1 MKVSQLFSVFLVLDI
16 YTPVTEQRLAT
27 PVSSIVEVKYAEITE
42 EGWLRFTGS
51 RTPPVRMS
59 DTASET
65 INQFVYVRGT
75 LLKQTKEQ
83 TRTFNTTIRT
93 ARALSDT
100 TR

>member
-1 MKVSQLFSVFLVLDI
+1 M
-16 YTPVTEQRLAT
+16 RC
-27 PVSSIVEVKYAEITE
+27 
-42 EGWLRFTGS
+42 TGS

-59 DTASET
+59 NTASET

-83 TRTFNTTIRT
+83 TKTFNTTIRT

-100 TR
+100 TK